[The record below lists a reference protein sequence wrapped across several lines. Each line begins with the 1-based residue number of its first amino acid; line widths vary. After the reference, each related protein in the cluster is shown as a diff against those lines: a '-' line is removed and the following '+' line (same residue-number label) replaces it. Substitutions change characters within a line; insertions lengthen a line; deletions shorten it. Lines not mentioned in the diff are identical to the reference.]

1 MIWITPILI
10 MLAGILN
17 AVMDVLKERYKTSI
31 FANWKCQHWIDPKLS
46 WKNKWDIDKK
56 IFKKEIKIID
66 KIMSTSLVFV
76 TDMWHFSKTLMLL
89 LVSLSIVLYQPIFD
103 LFLLDALLFYLVFT
117 ITFEI
122 FFSKILIKNEK
133 KC

>member
-1 MIWITPILI
+1 MTTYTHNGKYLSFN
-10 MLAGILN
+10 GILN

-31 FANWKCQHWIDPKLS
+31 FINWKYQHWVDPKLS

-66 KIMSTSLVFV
+66 KIMSTSLVWI
-76 TDMWHFSKTLMLL
+76 TDMWYFSKTMMLL
-89 LVSLSIVLYQPIFD
+89 VISLSIVLYQPIFNI
-103 LFLLDALLFYLVFT
+103 FLLDALLFYLLFT

-122 FFSKILIKNEK
+122 FFSKILIRK
-133 KC
+133 